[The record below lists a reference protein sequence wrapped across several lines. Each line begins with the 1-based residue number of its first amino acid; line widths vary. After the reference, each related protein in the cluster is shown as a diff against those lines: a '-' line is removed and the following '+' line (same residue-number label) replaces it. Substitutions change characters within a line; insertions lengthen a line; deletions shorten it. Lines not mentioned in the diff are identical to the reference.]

1 MESMRCFTAIELSH
15 HYYSSTRSSLSS
27 SLEHTTLS
35 LRLGLCPMPYIWNCK
50 LQSAC
55 CMSGATGT
63 LDSTECKMQVWNI
76 CRGDGRTCLSVPKP
90 TTSVIGRWAIWQWL
104 FYQCYVSCQYF
115 KTRLPIMQ
123 RTAYVYRGTT
133 IPNARRRLCR
143 ITNQRTTRDFC
154 KLYHHTTAT
163 TELHIITVGL
173 DRKNDV
179 IPMIYHV
186 TIM

>member
-1 MESMRCFTAIELSH
+1 
-15 HYYSSTRSSLSS
+15 
-27 SLEHTTLS
+27 
-35 LRLGLCPMPYIWNCK
+35 
-50 LQSAC
+50 
-55 CMSGATGT
+55 
-63 LDSTECKMQVWNI
+63 
-76 CRGDGRTCLSVPKP
+76 
-90 TTSVIGRWAIWQWL
+90 
-104 FYQCYVSCQYF
+104 
-115 KTRLPIMQ
+115 MQ
-123 RTAYVYRGTT
+123 RTAYLYPGTT

-143 ITNQRTTRDFC
+143 ISNLRTTVLAFC